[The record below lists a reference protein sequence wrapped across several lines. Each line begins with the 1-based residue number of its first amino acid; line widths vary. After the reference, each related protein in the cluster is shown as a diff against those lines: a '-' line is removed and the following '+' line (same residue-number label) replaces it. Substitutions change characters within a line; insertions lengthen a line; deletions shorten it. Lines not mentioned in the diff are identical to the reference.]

1 MGTKVVSADEARK
14 NFAELL
20 NSATYGNER
29 IQIERRGKVA
39 GYIIGPKDMAL
50 LESAGEVSS
59 SGGTGSG
66 GAGASVRP
74 EAAASELA
82 VREEA
87 ISMEEESV
95 SRDEL
100 SEEL

>member
-1 MGTKVVSADEARK
+1 MVSADEARK

-50 LESAGEVSS
+50 LESAGEASS

-74 EAAASELA
+74 EAASELA
-82 VREEA
+82 PPEVA
-87 ISMEEESV
+87 ASAEEESV
-95 SRDEL
+95 SWDEL

>member
-1 MGTKVVSADEARK
+1 VTGGIVLGTKVVTADEARK

-50 LESAGEVSS
+50 LEGTRGKPSV
-59 SGGTGSG
+59 GGGR
-66 GAGASVRP
+66 AFVRP
-74 EAAASELA
+74 ESAPI
-82 VREEA
+82 EEA
-87 ISMEEESV
+87 IPVEEEETISW
-95 SRDEL
+95 DEL
-100 SEEL
+100 KESL

>member
-1 MGTKVVSADEARK
+1 MGTKVVTADEARK

-50 LESAGEVSS
+50 LEGAR
-59 SGGTGSG
+59 G
-66 GAGASVRP
+66 GASTGGGRAVVRP
-74 EAAASELA
+74 ESAPI
-82 VREEA
+82 EEA
-87 ISMEEESV
+87 FPVEEEETV
-95 SRDEL
+95 SWDEL
-100 SEEL
+100 EESL